1 MNFRLNKSV
10 ILLSYQINHND
21 MKSVAVKILFLAF
34 LASLSTGAIANDS
47 TRVKHRI
54 ADEITLKLPQGF
66 TSVTIAENVGK
77 NRHIAVSPNGD
88 LYVKLERPKNG
99 KGILVLKESNGK
111 AKTINSFG
119 NFGGTGIAIKNGYV
133 YASNNEEV
141 FRFKLNEKGTVD
153 PSQKPERIVTGLISR
168 RQHEAKPITLD
179 NEGNLYV
186 TIGAPSNSC
195 QVKDREKGSP
205 GQDPCSLLDSTGGI
219 WQFRADKPD
228 QTYKDGMRYATGIR
242 NAMGIE
248 WNDEVNDLYATQHG
262 RDGLFQMFPE
272 MYNEKEGA
280 ELPAEE
286 MLRVKKGADFGWPYC
301 YYDQMQNKKILAPEY
316 GGDKTKQGRC
326 EGVDTPV
333 VAFPGHWAPNDLIF
347 YTGNQFPEKY
357 KHGAFIAFHG
367 SWNRAPLK
375 QQGYKVVFVP
385 LKDGQLS
392 GEYEVFADGFIGAA
406 DIDSPDEA
414 KSRPCGLA
422 QAADG
427 SLYISD
433 SVTGRIWKISYKGQ

>member
-1 MNFRLNKSV
+1 MR
-10 ILLSYQINHND
+10 
-21 MKSVAVKILFLAF
+21 SVAVKILLVVFI
-34 LASLSTGAIANDS
+34 SSVSTFGFTNDS
-47 TRVKHRI
+47 THIKHRY
-54 ADEITLKLPQGF
+54 ADDIMLKLPQGF
-66 TSVTIAENVGK
+66 TSVSIAENVGK
-77 NRHIAVSPNGD
+77 NRHVAVGPNGD
-88 LYVKLERPKNG
+88 LYVKLGQLKNG
-99 KGILVLKESNGK
+99 KGIIVLKETNGK
-111 AKTINSFG
+111 AKAINSFG
-119 NFGGTGIAIKNGYV
+119 DFGGTGIAIKNGYV
-133 YASNNEEV
+133 YASNNQEV
-141 FRFKLNEKGTVD
+141 FRFKLNDKGTVD
-153 PSQKPERIVTGLISR
+153 PSQKAEKIVTGLISR

-179 NEGNLYV
+179 NEGNIYV

-195 QVKDREKGSP
+195 QVKDREKGSM

-219 WQFRADKPD
+219 WQFKADKLN
-228 QTYKDGMRYATGIR
+228 QTYKDGVRYATGIR

-272 MYNEKEGA
+272 MYDEKQGA

-286 MLRVKKGADFGWPYC
+286 MLRVRKGSDFGWPYC
-301 YYDQMQNKKILAPEY
+301 YYDQMLNKKILAPEY

-326 EGVDTPV
+326 EGVETPV
-333 VAFPGHWAPNDLIF
+333 VAFPGHWAPNDIIF

-357 KHGAFIAFHG
+357 RHGAFIAFHG

-392 GEYEVFADGFIGAA
+392 GEYEVFADGFIGAP

-433 SVTGRIWKISYKGQ
+433 SVTGHIWKISYKGQ